1 VIIGTRRSQP
11 SYAGRMRRRLALAA
25 LVAIVA
31 AGCSGS
37 TNDLSSPSFNPSV
50 SSISPSSGNES
61 PSPTPSGPPDL
72 SKVKV
77 RLKQIANLDG
87 ALAMA
92 VRPGDPALYVAE
104 QGGRIMAIRAG
115 AVDPKPVLDV
125 SGKISSGGERGLL
138 GLTFSPD
145 GLFLYVNYTDH
156 SGDTNIF
163 EYRMSGNRAD
173 AGSARQVLL
182 IRQPFPN
189 HNGGNVVFGPDG
201 YLYIGMGDGGSQG
214 DPMLNGQNL
223 GVLLAKLLRINPRPL
238 GAKPY
243 RIPPDNPFV
252 DRAGAR
258 GEIWA
263 YGLRNPGRFEF
274 DRQTGDL
281 WIADVGGSEKEEI
294 DFQPADS
301 KGGQNYGWNLME
313 GTVRH
318 SDNLQAGMTLPVSE
332 YDTHSDGTCAIV
344 GGFVYRGS
352 AVPHLNG
359 AYLYSDNC
367 NGTVKAIVVRNGK
380 VVQRGSL
387 GISAQSVASF
397 GQDAAGE
404 LYVLTLGGPVD
415 EIVPA

>member
-1 VIIGTRRSQP
+1 
-11 SYAGRMRRRLALAA
+11 MRRRLALAA
-25 LVAIVA
+25 LVAIVGA
-31 AGCSGS
+31 ACSGNKTVAS
-37 TNDLSSPSFNPSV
+37 SPSVNPSLSSPS
-50 SSISPSSGNES
+50 PSSGHES
-61 PSPTPSGPPDL
+61 PSPTPSSALDL
-72 SKVKV
+72 SKVKA

-92 VRPGDPALYVAE
+92 VRPGDSALYVAE
-104 QGGRIMAIRAG
+104 QGGKVMAIRDG
-115 AVDPKPVLDV
+115 GVDPKPVLDV
-125 SGKISSGGERGLL
+125 SGKIASGGERGLL

-145 GLFLYVNYTDH
+145 GQFLYVDYTDH
-156 SGDTNIF
+156 SGDTNIV

-182 IRQPFPN
+182 INQPFPN

-214 DPMLNGQNL
+214 DPMRNGQNL

-263 YGLRNPGRFEF
+263 YGLRNPWRFEF

-313 GTVRH
+313 GTVRR

-352 AVPHLNG
+352 AVSHLNG

-367 NGTVKAIVVRNGK
+367 NGTIKAIVVRNGK

-397 GQDAAGE
+397 GQDASGE
-404 LYVLTLGGPVD
+404 LYVLTLGGPVYK
-415 EIVPA
+415 IVPA